1 MGVCLFES
9 IWSFESTVRI
19 STVRIVPTPLFF
31 FYLQIPPLDRRTVVL
46 IFAAT
51 TSAAPN
57 PRACI
62 YHSAAH

>member
-1 MGVCLFES
+1 MFNVSCIFKP
-9 IWSFESTVRI
+9 VRQ
-19 STVRIVPTPLFF
+19 SKPVFF